1 MKKRAGTVSFRIITE
16 WMAVTCVP
24 VLAQVRGDGHKTGML
39 YENRL
44 PEDRS
49 YEKSEPERASGLV
62 IEEKIIRAV
71 LSGRIAPGERFGEKE
86 VGEIF
91 GVSRTMVREAM
102 IRLSSRGL
110 VDVTPRRGWFVIEP
124 SVAEAR
130 EVIEA
135 RRAVESGLILD
146 HGLVGPEAIAR
157 LRSHLVAQQ
166 SAIEGQD
173 LARRSYLLGH
183 FHVHIADVLG
193 NSVIANILE
202 NLTARTVLIAALYQ
216 SDEDAQHSCH
226 DHEALIVAMERG
238 DRDEALR
245 ITRDHLIH
253 LEKALRNR
261 ARSNR
266 HDRLHEA
273 LAEP

>member
-1 MKKRAGTVSFRIITE
+1 MKDSLRYRLAVSFGPFPTP
-16 WMAVTCVP
+16 A
-24 VLAQVRGDGHKTGML
+24 VLAEARGDGHRFVMP
-39 YENRL
+39 YEY
-44 PEDRS
+44 RS
-49 YEKSEPERASGLV
+49 SGTPLEERSEPERASGLV

-146 HGLVGPEAIAR
+146 HDSVGPEAIAR
-157 LRSHLVAQQ
+157 LRSHLIAQEE
-166 SAIEGQD
+166 ALAGQD

-183 FHVHIADVLG
+183 FHVHIANVLG
-193 NSVIANILE
+193 NSVIATILE

-226 DHEALIVAMERG
+226 DHAALIAAMERG

-253 LEKALRNR
+253 LEKALSNR

-266 HDRLHEA
+266 HERLHEA
-273 LAEP
+273 FSEIGE